1 MSAPLPSM
9 EQARKLARETQ
20 DGSALLA
27 LVPYAAWIGLRMD
40 LRDPAAP
47 VLQLPFKPTLIG
59 NSALPAIHGGVV
71 ASFMESAALMHLLL
85 MLDEQRVPK
94 SIDFSIDYL
103 RSAHAEDSWASC
115 AVERLGR
122 RVAQVQI
129 RCWQSDAA
137 RPVAL
142 ARAHFLLADDASAG
156 VSGHG

>member
-1 MSAPLPSM
+1 MTAAKTM
-9 EQARKLARETQ
+9 EEARRLAREQQ
-20 DGSALLA
+20 DCSALLG
-27 LVPYAAWIGLRMD
+27 LVPYAAYMGMRMELNEPGAPILR
-40 LRDPAAP
+40 
-47 VLQLPFKPTLIG
+47 LPFKPSLIG

-129 RCWQSDAA
+129 RCWQSDPAK
-137 RPVAL
+137 PVAL
-142 ARAHFLLADDASAG
+142 ARAHFLLAADAPA
-156 VSGHG
+156 

>member
-1 MSAPLPSM
+1 MKM
-9 EQARKLARETQ
+9 EEARRLAREQ
-20 DGSALLA
+20 KDSGALLG
-27 LVPYAAWIGLRMD
+27 LVPYAVYLGLRIDMG
-40 LRDPAAP
+40 DPTAP
-47 VLQLPFKPTLIG
+47 VLHLPFKKSLIG

-103 RSAHAEDSWASC
+103 RSAHAEDSYANC

-129 RCWQSDAA
+129 RCWQANPTK
-137 RPVAL
+137 PVAL
-142 ARAHFLLADDASAG
+142 ARAHFLLAGDESA
-156 VSGHG
+156 

>member
-1 MSAPLPSM
+1 MSTKM
-9 EQARKLARETQ
+9 EAARRLARESRDCT
-20 DGSALLA
+20 DLLA
-27 LVPYAAWIGLRMD
+27 LVPYAAWIGLRID
-40 LRDPAAP
+40 LSDAAAP
-47 VLQLPFKPTLIG
+47 VLHLPFKPSLIG
-59 NSALPAIHGGVV
+59 NPALPAIHGGVV

-103 RSAHAEDSWASC
+103 RSAHAEDSWAAC

-129 RCWQSDAA
+129 RCWQADPA

-142 ARAHFLLADDASAG
+142 ARAHFLLADDEPR
-156 VSGHG
+156 

>member
-1 MSAPLPSM
+1 MKM
-9 EQARKLARETQ
+9 EEARRLAREQQ
-20 DGSALLA
+20 DSAALLG
-27 LVPYAAWIGLRMD
+27 LVPYAVYLGLRIDMV
-40 LRDPAAP
+40 DPAAP
-47 VLQLPFKPTLIG
+47 VLHLPFKKSLIG

-103 RSAHAEDSWASC
+103 RSAHAEDSYANC

-129 RCWQSDAA
+129 RCWQANPA
-137 RPVAL
+137 KPVAL
-142 ARAHFLLADDASAG
+142 ARAHFLLAGDESA
-156 VSGHG
+156 

>member
-1 MSAPLPSM
+1 MKM
-9 EQARKLARETQ
+9 EEARKLARERKDCT
-20 DGSALLA
+20 ALLD
-27 LVPYAAWIGLRMD
+27 LVPYAVYLGLRIDMAD
-40 LRDPAAP
+40 AAAP
-47 VLQLPFKPTLIG
+47 VLRLPFKPSLIG

-103 RSAHAEDSWASC
+103 RSAHAEDSYASC

-129 RCWQSDAA
+129 RCWQADPAK
-137 RPVAL
+137 PVAL
-142 ARAHFLLADDASAG
+142 ARAHFLLAADEPA
-156 VSGHG
+156 

>member
-1 MSAPLPSM
+1 MSDPSFYDGLRIGF
-9 EQARKLARETQ
+9 ASAVPHVRELGIELSRV
-20 DGSALLA
+20 DAGSAEGRL
-27 LVPYAAWIGLRMD
+27 PYQ
-40 LRDPAAP
+40 PA
-47 VLQLPFKPTLIG
+47 LIG
-59 NSALPAIHGGVV
+59 NAALPALHGGVV

-103 RSAHAEDSWASC
+103 RSARAEESYAAC

-129 RCWQSDAA
+129 RCWQSDPA

-142 ARAHFLLADDASAG
+142 ARAHFLLAGDERRDG
-156 VSGHG
+156 